1 MGEGKRKKVK
11 KAYRPRK
18 VKKALEESKT
28 IKLSKPMKPI
38 KPAASHSNLR
48 LVKNDRMEEKI
59 EKLRFGRKKRLAI
72 LLTILLVLLVLLFAG
87 YEYIIRNYT
96 VTTVYVEGNIHYTN
110 EEIMDMVM
118 GGRYGHNSLFLSMKY
133 RDKGV
138 ENIPFIETMDVTIQ
152 SRDTIR
158 ITVYEKALAGYVSY
172 LGLYV
177 YFDKDGIVVETSQ
190 DPTPGIPQ
198 VTGLQFDH
206 VVLHEKLPVENED
219 IFNEILNLTQ
229 LLAKYSLTVDKIYF
243 DSDYEVTLVF
253 GEARVALGDSTNLEE
268 KIMKLQYILPSLEG
282 KKGVLN
288 MREYTE
294 DTKTYSFEQD

>member
-18 VKKALEESKT
+18 MKKAPEENRT
-28 IKLSKPMKPI
+28 IKMSRPI

>member
-18 VKKALEESKT
+18 VKKAPEENRT
-28 IKLSKPMKPI
+28 IKMSRPI
-38 KPAASHSNLR
+38 KTAASYSNLR

>member
-1 MGEGKRKKVK
+1 MGEGKKKKVK
-11 KAYRPRK
+11 KAYRPHK
-18 VKKALEESKT
+18 VKKAPEENRT
-28 IKLSKPMKPI
+28 I
-38 KPAASHSNLR
+38 KPAASRNNLR

-72 LLTILLVLLVLLFAG
+72 LFTIVLVLLVFLFAG

-253 GEARVALGDSTNLEE
+253 GEARVALGDSTDLEE

-288 MREYTE
+288 MKEYTE

>member
-1 MGEGKRKKVK
+1 MGEGKKKKVK
-11 KAYRPRK
+11 KAYRPHK
-18 VKKALEESKT
+18 VKKASEENRT
-28 IKLSKPMKPI
+28 IKPG
-38 KPAASHSNLR
+38 KPAASRNNLR

-72 LLTILLVLLVLLFAG
+72 LFTIVLVLLVFLFAG

-253 GEARVALGDSTNLEE
+253 GEARVALGDSTDLEE

-288 MREYTE
+288 MKEYSE

>member
-18 VKKALEESKT
+18 VKKAPKESKT
-28 IKLSKPMKPI
+28 IRLSRPV
-38 KPAASHSNLR
+38 KPAASRGNLR

-72 LLTILLVLLVLLFAG
+72 LLTILLALLVLLFAG

-110 EEIMDMVM
+110 EEIIDMVM

-138 ENIPFIETMDVTIQ
+138 DNIPFIETMDVTIQ

-177 YFDKDGIVVETSQ
+177 YFDKDGIVVETSR

-229 LLAKYSLTVDKIYF
+229 LLAKHSLTVDKIYF

-253 GEARVALGDSTNLEE
+253 GEARVALGDNTNLEE
-268 KIMKLQYILPSLEG
+268 KIMKLQYILPSLED

>member
-1 MGEGKRKKVK
+1 MGEGKKKKVK
-11 KAYRPRK
+11 KAYRPHK
-18 VKKALEESKT
+18 VKKAPEENRT
-28 IKLSKPMKPI
+28 I
-38 KPAASHSNLR
+38 KPAASRNNLR

-72 LLTILLVLLVLLFAG
+72 LFTIVLVLLVFLFAG

>member
-1 MGEGKRKKVK
+1 MGEGKKKKVK
-11 KAYRPRK
+11 KAYRPHK
-18 VKKALEESKT
+18 VKKAPEENRT
-28 IKLSKPMKPI
+28 I
-38 KPAASHSNLR
+38 KPAASRNNLR

-59 EKLRFGRKKRLAI
+59 EKLRFGRKKRRAI
-72 LLTILLVLLVLLFAG
+72 LFTIVLVLLVFLFAG

-253 GEARVALGDSTNLEE
+253 GEARVALGDSTDLEE

-288 MREYTE
+288 MKEYSE

>member
-1 MGEGKRKKVK
+1 MK
-11 KAYRPRK
+11 KAP
-18 VKKALEESKT
+18 EENRT
-28 IKLSKPMKPI
+28 IKPG
-38 KPAASHSNLR
+38 KPAASRNNLR

-72 LLTILLVLLVLLFAG
+72 LFTIVLVLLVFLFAG

-253 GEARVALGDSTNLEE
+253 GEARVALGDSTDLEE

-288 MREYTE
+288 MKEYSE